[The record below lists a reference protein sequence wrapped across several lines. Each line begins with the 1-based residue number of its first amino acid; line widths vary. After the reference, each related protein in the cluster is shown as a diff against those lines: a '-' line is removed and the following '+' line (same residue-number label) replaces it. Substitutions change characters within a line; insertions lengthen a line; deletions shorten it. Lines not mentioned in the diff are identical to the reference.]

1 MTTSTS
7 PFRAPLE
14 AGVRVLL
21 PLTWSAGWTGT
32 IDHIGLIQADL
43 MNLDLQTAWTCAFAT
58 PAPTAA
64 EEVARLRDA
73 ISDAAGLTKQEIAR
87 GIGVDWRSLS
97 GFVTGEIRPTAT
109 RLRALQAL
117 ADAATWAASRYGAR
131 ARDVLSHDAGA
142 GSALDMLAGGRTDVF
157 ADLEA
162 AAASLGLVRRGE
174 VTTRSRRTGRP
185 PLYLEAREAWA
196 DRVDQPAQGGEV
208 RNQSVYEQDLSEA
221 LPSPAHQQ
229 PRRRQI

>member
-1 MTTSTS
+1 MR
-7 PFRAPLE
+7 F
-14 AGVRVLL
+14 
-21 PLTWSAGWTGT
+21 
-32 IDHIGLIQADL
+32 I
-43 MNLDLQTAWTCAFAT
+43 
-58 PAPTAA
+58 
-64 EEVARLRDA
+64 
-73 ISDAAGLTKQEIAR
+73 
-87 GIGVDWRSLS
+87 
-97 GFVTGEIRPTAT
+97 
-109 RLRALQAL
+109 
-117 ADAATWAASRYGAR
+117 
-131 ARDVLSHDAGA
+131 
-142 GSALDMLAGGRTDVF
+142 